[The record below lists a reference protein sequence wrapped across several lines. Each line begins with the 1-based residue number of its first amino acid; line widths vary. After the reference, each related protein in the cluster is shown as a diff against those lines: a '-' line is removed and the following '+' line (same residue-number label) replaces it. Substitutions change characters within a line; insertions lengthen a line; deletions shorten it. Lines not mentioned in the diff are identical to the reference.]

1 MLITLIDCDFLKL
14 AQSNQSQFKTIN
26 AIISITEITVQDS
39 KLRTKLQNLTSGQ
52 IAEIQFFLL
61 VLAECRY

>member
-1 MLITLIDCDFLKL
+1 MLITLIYCDFLKL

>member
-1 MLITLIDCDFLKL
+1 MLITLIYCDFLKL

-39 KLRTKLQNLTSGQ
+39 QFRRELQYLAGGQ
-52 IAEIQFFLL
+52 VAEIQFFLL
-61 VLAECRY
+61 VLTECRY